1 VHERHKGATKIPNS
15 DPLFRIGRAIKTTS
29 LVPRI
34 HRSVGAINVGVTKG
48 IYLIYRK

>member
-1 VHERHKGATKIPNS
+1 MHERHKDAMKIPNS
-15 DPLFRIGRAIKTTS
+15 DLLFLIGRAIKTTS

-48 IYLIYRK
+48 MHLIYRK